1 MRTEFNGKGI
11 VVTYPLDKIR
21 FIREMNMFNFNYK
34 CMEKKSISPH
44 VGGRKT
50 SNRVKHAMYVHLVLF
65 LSLFCMTS
73 AVFGQQKK
81 LSFEWKD
88 VPLSDVF
95 NALEKADVYKF
106 VFNYE
111 DTKPY
116 KVTLDVKGKNV
127 LEILDAVLK
136 EKPFSYKTEGI
147 YIMIRYK
154 EPDTKRFI
162 VEGKVIDGKSNP
174 LPGVTVLQ
182 EGTTIGT
189 ATDSDGKFKI
199 LLTKEKG
206 ILLFSFIG
214 YKSRQVTYEAG
225 KNIIVKM
232 EEEVTDLDEVV
243 IRAYGTQNKKEVVSS
258 ITSIKAD
265 EMKELPSHSILSMLQ
280 GRLAGVDIVNQ
291 SGAPGA
297 GGNRVAVRGYN
308 SLLEEGATDGQPL
321 YVVDGVPMFSFN
333 SPATGTNTL
342 SDLDPSMIASVEML
356 KDAAAAAIYG
366 SRAGNGVILIT
377 TKKGQAGKAKF
388 SVNFSY
394 TVSFLPVTPE
404 QTGGRLERMVKIN
417 NFRHSLDAIYD
428 DYTQLG
434 KYPTS
439 YEDAYRQGSG
449 GYDAWWGN
457 GYVGSAK
464 DHPILQDSLNPFYN
478 NQTNWYK
485 YSFQTGKVLNANIQT
500 SGGSDKVQYMIGAG
514 YYNEKGIMLNSNY
527 SRANLMVNLSAKPI
541 PVMSAAAH
549 VYMAY
554 MDKSRNLNN
563 AGTTSRNIEGM
574 TVDPA
579 SQTTLFPGH
588 GKVNDEFLARI
599 NQTVSRNDNYRLIS
613 SLNLEFQLYDGLTLS
628 GLGAVDYTQSN
639 VNEFTPSTLD
649 GALHRNVSLGEVS
662 RKISLMNEEL
672 LNYRIE
678 IAQKHTIEALLGF
691 NISKEQGFSINGI
704 GYEGPNDNVY
714 WYSGPGGVAN
724 YQPEGYEPRWESR
737 TDYSSNFEEQTMLS
751 YFGRLSYNFKKLY
764 IVEFAYRRDGSSTF
778 GTNVRWADF
787 PSIALG
793 WNFADEAFMKNIS
806 WLNSGKLRLSW
817 GKSGQVFQEA
827 YMAYG
832 MMSKNGL
839 FQGKPGMTT
848 MQAVAP
854 DLTWEKTKQYNAGLD
869 LELFEYRLNVKL
881 DYYDKITYSM
891 ISNVPAFGDVNV
903 LSYFKRNSGEI
914 SNQGV
919 ELELKADIFRQSEV
933 RWRSRLNISRNWNK
947 LIGTYDGKDMTNH
960 VLKRGLFGIYVF
972 EDDGYYQNEKEVP
985 VYYNN
990 AGYPIYL
997 NRIQGEI
1004 SGMVGEKKIRDVNGD
1019 GVIDDDDLF
1028 YIGSA
1033 LPQAY
1038 GGWANEISWKN
1049 FDLNILFN
1057 YSLGRR
1063 MINVIRH
1070 VTPFNTEGPIFRDLT
1085 KVTFWEKE
1093 GDMTDLPRLGASSI
1107 YPDLRSNVERVN
1119 MLRLKQLTLGYNL
1132 PEKWAKK
1139 IYFSGARLFITGE
1152 NIWTWSNY
1160 SGADPEVVDMDS
1172 GMDNGKAYPLPEKW
1186 TFGLTLNF

>member
-1 MRTEFNGKGI
+1 
-11 VVTYPLDKIR
+11 
-21 FIREMNMFNFNYK
+21 
-34 CMEKKSISPH
+34 MEKKSISPH
-44 VGGRKT
+44 SRGRKT
-50 SNRVKHAMYVHLVLF
+50 RNRVRSITGVRLILF
-65 LSLFCMTS
+65 LGLFCMTS
-73 AVFGQQKK
+73 VVFGQQKK
-81 LSFEWKD
+81 LSFKWNE
-88 VPLSDVF
+88 VPLSEVF
-95 NALEKADVYKF
+95 NALEKADIYKF
-106 VFNYE
+106 VFNFE

-116 KVTLDVKGKNV
+116 KITLEVKDKTV
-127 LEILDAVLK
+127 FEILDTILQD
-136 EKPFSYKTEGI
+136 KPFSYKSEGI

-154 EPDTKRFI
+154 EAGAKQFA
-162 VEGKVIDGKSNP
+162 VEGKVIDAKARP

-189 ATDSDGKFKI
+189 ATDSEGKFKL

-206 ILLFSFIG
+206 ILSLSFIG
-214 YKSRQVTYEAG
+214 FKSQKVPYEAG
-225 KNIIVKM
+225 KTIIVKM

-308 SLLEEGATDGQPL
+308 SLLHEGASDGQPL

-333 SPATGTNTL
+333 SPTTGTNTL
-342 SDLDPSMIASVEML
+342 SDLDPSMIASVEVL

-394 TVSFLPVTPE
+394 TASFLPITPE
-404 QTGGRLERMVKIN
+404 QTGGRLERMTKIYN
-417 NFRHSLDAIYD
+417 LQHSLEAMYD
-428 DYTQLG
+428 DYTQLDR
-434 KYPTS
+434 YPTS
-439 YEDAYRQGSG
+439 YEDAYRLADG

-457 GYVGSAK
+457 GHAGSAT
-464 DHPILQDSLNPFYN
+464 DHAVLQDSLNPFYN

-485 YSFQTGKVLNANIQT
+485 YSFQTGKVVNANIQA
-500 SGGSDKVQYMIGAG
+500 SGGSDKMQYMIGAG
-514 YYNEKGIMLNSNY
+514 YYTEKGIMLSSDY
-527 SRANLMVNLSAKPI
+527 SRANLMVNLSAKPTPI
-541 PVMSAAAH
+541 MTAAAQ

-563 AGTTSRNIEGM
+563 AGTTSRHIEGM

-588 GKVNDEFLARI
+588 GKINDEFLAKI
-599 NQTVSRNDNYRLIS
+599 NHTVSRNDNYRLIS
-613 SLNLEFQLYDGLTLS
+613 SLNLEFQLWKGLTLS
-628 GLGAVDYTQSN
+628 GVGAIDYAQFN

-649 GALHRNVSLGEVS
+649 GALHRNASRGEIS
-662 RKISLMNEEL
+662 RNVSLMNEEL
-672 LNYRIE
+672 LKYRVE
-678 IAQKHTIEALLGF
+678 IAQKHTVEALLGF
-691 NISKEQGFSINGI
+691 NISKEQAFDNKGI
-704 GYEGPNDNVY
+704 GYEGASDNVY

-737 TDYSSNFEEQTMLS
+737 TDYSSDFQEKTMLS

-778 GTNVRWADF
+778 GANVRWANF
-787 PSIALG
+787 PSIAFG
-793 WNFADEAFMKNIS
+793 WNFADEAFLKDVL

-817 GKSGQVFQEA
+817 GKSGQIFKEA

-832 MMSKNGL
+832 LMYKNGL
-839 FQGKPGMTT
+839 FQGKPGLTT
-848 MQAVAP
+848 SQGIAP
-854 DLTWEKTKQYNAGLD
+854 NLTWEKTKQYNAVFD
-869 LELFEYRLNVKL
+869 LELFEYRLNVKF
-881 DYYDKITYSM
+881 DYYDKVTYSL
-891 ISNVPAFGDVNV
+891 ISDVPTFGDMNV
-903 LSYFKRNSGEI
+903 LDSFKRNSGEI

-919 ELELKADIFRQSEV
+919 ELELRADIFRQSEV

-947 LIGTYDGKDMTNH
+947 LVDTYNGKDMTDN
-960 VLKRGLFGIYVF
+960 VLKRGLFGVYAF
-972 EDDGYYQNEKEVP
+972 DDNGYYQNEKEVP
-985 VYYNN
+985 IYYNN
-990 AGYPIYL
+990 EGYPIYL
-997 NRIQGEI
+997 NRVQGEI
-1004 SGMVGEKKIRDVNGD
+1004 SGMVGERKILDVNGD
-1019 GVIDDDDLF
+1019 GVIDDNDMF
-1028 YIGSA
+1028 YMGSA

-1038 GGWANEISWKN
+1038 GGWVNEISWKN

-1057 YSLGRR
+1057 YSFGRK
-1063 MINVIRH
+1063 MINAVRYSS
-1070 VTPFNTEGPIFRDLT
+1070 PFGIDGPIFRDLT
-1085 KVTFWEKE
+1085 KTTFWEKE
-1093 GDMTDLPRLGASSI
+1093 GDMTDLPRLGATI
-1107 YPDLRSNVERVN
+1107 TYPELRSNVERVN

-1139 IYFSGARLFITGE
+1139 LYFSGIRLFVTGE

-1160 SGADPEVVDMDS
+1160 SGTDPEVVDMDF
-1172 GMDNGKAYPLPEKW
+1172 GVDNGKAYPLPEKW

>member
-1 MRTEFNGKGI
+1 
-11 VVTYPLDKIR
+11 
-21 FIREMNMFNFNYK
+21 
-34 CMEKKSISPH
+34 
-44 VGGRKT
+44 
-50 SNRVKHAMYVHLVLF
+50 
-65 LSLFCMTS
+65 MTS
-73 AVFGQQKK
+73 IVFGQQKK
-81 LSFEWKD
+81 LSFKWND

-116 KVTLDVKGKNV
+116 KVTLDVKEKSV
-127 LEILDAVLK
+127 LQILDSILK
-136 EKPFSYKTEGI
+136 DKPFSFKSEGI
-147 YIMIRYK
+147 YIMIRYQ
-154 EPDTKRFI
+154 EADVKRFI
-162 VEGKVIDGKSNP
+162 LKGRVMDSKSQP

-182 EGTTIGT
+182 EGTSIGT
-189 ATDSDGKFKI
+189 ATDSDGNFE
-199 LLTKEKG
+199 LLVTKEKG
-206 ILLFSFIG
+206 MLLLSFIG
-214 YKSRQVTYEAG
+214 YKSQKVAYEAG
-225 KNIIVKM
+225 KLILVKM

-308 SLLEEGATDGQPL
+308 SLMHEGATDGQPL

-333 SPATGTNTL
+333 SPTTGTNTL
-342 SDLDPSMIASVEML
+342 SDLDPSMIASVEVL

-394 TVSFLPVTPE
+394 TASFLPVTPE
-404 QTGGRLERMVKIN
+404 QTGGRLERMTKIYHLRN
-417 NFRHSLDAIYD
+417 SRNAAYD
-428 DYTQLG
+428 EYTQLYR
-434 KYPTS
+434 YPTS
-439 YEDAYRQGSG
+439 YEDAYSQRGG

-457 GYVGSAK
+457 GAPGSARE
-464 DHPILQDSLNPFYN
+464 DVILQDSLNPFYN

-485 YSFQTGKVLNANIQT
+485 YSFQTGKVVNANIQA
-500 SGGSDKVQYMIGAG
+500 SGGSDKMQYMIGAG
-514 YYNEKGIMLNSNY
+514 YYNEKGIMLSSDY
-527 SRANLMVNLSAKPI
+527 SRANLMVNLSAKPAPI
-541 PVMSAAAH
+541 MTATAQ

-554 MDKSRNLNN
+554 MDKSRNLNS
-563 AGTTSRNIEGM
+563 GGGRRNIEGM

-588 GKVNDEFLARI
+588 GKIEDQFLEKI

-613 SLNLEFQLYDGLTLS
+613 SLGLEFQLWEGLTLS
-628 GLGAVDYTQSN
+628 GIGAVDYAQFN

-649 GALHRNVSLGEVS
+649 ATNGQSVSMGQITRDV
-662 RKISLMNEEL
+662 SLMNEEL
-672 LNYRIE
+672 LKYRVE
-678 IAQKHTIEALLGF
+678 IDKKHTIEALLGF
-691 NISKEQGFSINGI
+691 NISKEQGFDNQASGNG
-704 GYEGPNDNVY
+704 GASDNVHY
-714 WYSGPGGVAN
+714 YSGPGGIFNVAPSGADP
-724 YQPEGYEPRWESR
+724 QWRAR
-737 TDYSSNFEEQTMLS
+737 TDYRSNFEEKTMLS

-778 GTNVRWADF
+778 GKNVRWANF
-787 PSIALG
+787 PSIAMG
-793 WNFADEAFMKNIS
+793 WNFADETFLKNLE
-806 WLNSGKLRLSW
+806 WLNSGKIRLSW
-817 GKSGQVFQEA
+817 GKSGQIFKDP

-832 MMSKNGL
+832 LMSKNGL
-839 FQGKPGMTT
+839 FQGKPGMTSWNG
-848 MQAVAP
+848 VAP

-869 LELFEYRLNVKL
+869 LELFNYRLNIKL
-881 DYYDKITYSM
+881 DYYNKLTYSL
-891 ISNVPAFGDVNV
+891 IAEVPAFGDVHV
-903 LSYFKRNSGEI
+903 LDSYKKNAGEI
-914 SNQGV
+914 SNQGI
-919 ELELKADIFRQSEV
+919 ELELKADIFRDSKV

-947 LIGTYDGKDMTNH
+947 LVDTYDGKDMTDN
-960 VLKRGLFGIYVF
+960 VLKRGLFGLYVYN
-972 EDDGYYQNEKEVP
+972 DTGYYQNENEIP

-990 AGYPIYL
+990 EGYPIYL
-997 NRIQGEI
+997 NRVHGEVSGLVGERRIEDVDGDGEI
-1004 SGMVGEKKIRDVNGD
+1004 GNGD
-1019 GVIDDDDLF
+1019 LY

-1038 GGWANEISWKN
+1038 GGWANEISWNN

-1063 MINVIRH
+1063 MINAVRYA
-1070 VTPFNTEGPIFRDLT
+1070 TPLSTDGPMFRDLR

-1093 GDMTDLPRLGASSI
+1093 GDMTDLPRSGANFV
-1107 YPDLRSNVERVN
+1107 YPELRSNVERVN

-1132 PEKWAKK
+1132 PEKWVKK
-1139 IYFSGARLFITGE
+1139 FYFSGVRLFITGE

-1160 SGADPEVVDMDS
+1160 SGTDPEVVDMDT
-1172 GMDNGKAYPLPEKW
+1172 GIDGGKAYPLPEKW

>member
-1 MRTEFNGKGI
+1 MKKKSVSPHLGGRKTRNQGKGI
-11 VVTYPLDKIR
+11 VYARLI
-21 FIREMNMFNFNYK
+21 
-34 CMEKKSISPH
+34 
-44 VGGRKT
+44 
-50 SNRVKHAMYVHLVLF
+50 LF

-73 AVFGQQKK
+73 IVFGQQKK
-81 LSFEWKD
+81 LSFKWND

-116 KVTLDVKGKNV
+116 KVTLDVKEKSV
-127 LEILDAVLK
+127 LQILDSILK
-136 EKPFSYKTEGI
+136 DKPFSFKSEGI
-147 YIMIRYK
+147 YIMIRYQ
-154 EPDTKRFI
+154 EADVKRFI
-162 VEGKVIDGKSNP
+162 LKGRVMDSKSQP

-182 EGTTIGT
+182 EGTSIGT
-189 ATDSDGKFKI
+189 ATDSEGNFE
-199 LLTKEKG
+199 LLVTKEKG
-206 ILLFSFIG
+206 MLLLSFIG
-214 YKSRQVTYEAG
+214 YKSQKVAYEAG
-225 KNIIVKM
+225 KLILVKM

-308 SLLEEGATDGQPL
+308 SLMHEGATDGQPL

-333 SPATGTNTL
+333 SPTTGTNTL
-342 SDLDPSMIASVEML
+342 SDLDPSMIASVEVL

-394 TVSFLPVTPE
+394 TASFLPVTPE
-404 QTGGRLERMVKIN
+404 QTGGRLERMTKIYHLRN
-417 NFRHSLDAIYD
+417 SRNAAYD
-428 DYTQLG
+428 EYTQLYR
-434 KYPTS
+434 YPTS
-439 YEDAYRQGSG
+439 YEDAYNQRDG

-457 GYVGSAK
+457 GGAESASENV
-464 DHPILQDSLNPFYN
+464 ILQDSLNPFYN

-485 YSFQTGKVLNANIQT
+485 YSFQTGKVVNANIQA
-500 SGGSDKVQYMIGAG
+500 SGGSDKMQYMIGAG
-514 YYNEKGIMLNSNY
+514 YYNEKGIMLSSDY
-527 SRANLMVNLSAKPI
+527 SRANLMVNLSAKPAPI
-541 PVMSAAAH
+541 MTATAQ

-554 MDKSRNLNN
+554 MDKSRNLNS
-563 AGTTSRNIEGM
+563 GGGRRNIEGM

-588 GKVNDEFLARI
+588 GKIEDQFLEKI

-613 SLNLEFQLYDGLTLS
+613 SLGLEFQLWEGLTLS
-628 GLGAVDYTQSN
+628 GIGAVDYAQFN

-649 GALHRNVSLGEVS
+649 AANGQSVSMGQITRDV
-662 RKISLMNEEL
+662 SLMNEEL
-672 LNYRIE
+672 LKYRVE
-678 IAQKHTIEALLGF
+678 IDKKHTIEALLGF
-691 NISKEQGFSINGI
+691 NISKEQGFDNQASGNG
-704 GYEGPNDNVY
+704 GASDNVHY
-714 WYSGPGGVAN
+714 YSGPGGIFNVAPSGSDP
-724 YQPEGYEPRWESR
+724 QWRAR
-737 TDYSSNFEEQTMLS
+737 TDYRSNFEEKTMLS

-778 GTNVRWADF
+778 GKNVRWANF
-787 PSIALG
+787 PSIAMG
-793 WNFADEAFMKNIS
+793 WNFADEAFLKNLE
-806 WLNSGKLRLSW
+806 WLNSGKIRLSW
-817 GKSGQVFQEA
+817 GKSGQIFKDP

-832 MMSKNGL
+832 LMSKNGL
-839 FQGKPGMTT
+839 FQSKPGMTSWNG
-848 MQAVAP
+848 VAP

-869 LELFEYRLNVKL
+869 LELFNYRLNIKL
-881 DYYDKITYSM
+881 DYYNKLTYSL
-891 ISNVPAFGDVNV
+891 IAEVPAFGDVHV
-903 LSYFKRNSGEI
+903 LDSYKKNAGEI
-914 SNQGV
+914 SNQGI
-919 ELELKADIFRQSEV
+919 ELELKADIFRDSKV

-947 LIGTYDGKDMTNH
+947 LVDTYDGKDMTDN
-960 VLKRGLFGIYVF
+960 VLKRGLFGLYVYN
-972 EDDGYYQNEKEVP
+972 DTGYYQNENEIP

-990 AGYPIYL
+990 EGYPIYL
-997 NRIQGEI
+997 NRVHGEVSGLVGERRIEDVDGDGEI
-1004 SGMVGEKKIRDVNGD
+1004 GNGD
-1019 GVIDDDDLF
+1019 LY

-1038 GGWANEISWKN
+1038 GGWANEISWNN

-1063 MINVIRH
+1063 MINAVRYA
-1070 VTPFNTEGPIFRDLT
+1070 TPLSTDGPIFRDLR

-1093 GDMTDLPRLGASSI
+1093 GDMTDLPRSGANFV
-1107 YPDLRSNVERVN
+1107 YPELRSNVERVN

-1132 PEKWAKK
+1132 PEKWVKK
-1139 IYFSGARLFITGE
+1139 FYFSGVRLFITGE

-1160 SGADPEVVDMDS
+1160 SGTDPEVVDMDT
-1172 GMDNGKAYPLPEKW
+1172 GIDGGKAYPLPEKW

>member
-1 MRTEFNGKGI
+1 
-11 VVTYPLDKIR
+11 
-21 FIREMNMFNFNYK
+21 
-34 CMEKKSISPH
+34 
-44 VGGRKT
+44 
-50 SNRVKHAMYVHLVLF
+50 
-65 LSLFCMTS
+65 MTS
-73 AVFGQQKK
+73 IVFGQQKK
-81 LSFEWKD
+81 LSFKWND
-88 VPLSDVF
+88 MPLSDVF

-116 KVTLDVKGKNV
+116 KVTLDVKEKSV
-127 LEILDAVLK
+127 LQILDSILK
-136 EKPFSYKTEGI
+136 DKPFSFKSEGI
-147 YIMIRYK
+147 YIMIRYQ
-154 EPDTKRFI
+154 EADVKRFI
-162 VEGKVIDGKSNP
+162 LKGRVMDSKSQP

-182 EGTTIGT
+182 EGTSIGT
-189 ATDSDGKFKI
+189 ATDSEGNFE
-199 LLTKEKG
+199 LLVTKEKG
-206 ILLFSFIG
+206 MLLLSFIG
-214 YKSRQVTYEAG
+214 YKSQKVAYEAG
-225 KNIIVKM
+225 KLILVKM

-308 SLLEEGATDGQPL
+308 SLMHEGATDGQPL

-333 SPATGTNTL
+333 SPTTGTNTL
-342 SDLDPSMIASVEML
+342 SDLDPSMIASVEVL

-394 TVSFLPVTPE
+394 TASFLPVTPE
-404 QTGGRLERMVKIN
+404 QTGGRLERMTKIYHLRN
-417 NFRHSLDAIYD
+417 SRNAAYD
-428 DYTQLG
+428 EYTQLYR
-434 KYPTS
+434 YPTS
-439 YEDAYRQGSG
+439 YEDAYNQRDG

-457 GYVGSAK
+457 GGAESASENV
-464 DHPILQDSLNPFYN
+464 ILQDSLNPFYN

-485 YSFQTGKVLNANIQT
+485 YSFQTGKVVNANIQA
-500 SGGSDKVQYMIGAG
+500 SGGSDKMQYMIGAG
-514 YYNEKGIMLNSNY
+514 YYNEKGIMLSSDY
-527 SRANLMVNLSAKPI
+527 SRANLIVNLSAKPAPI
-541 PVMSAAAH
+541 MTATAQ

-554 MDKSRNLNN
+554 MDKSRNLNS
-563 AGTTSRNIEGM
+563 GGGRRNIEGM

-588 GKVNDEFLARI
+588 GKIEDQFLEKI

-613 SLNLEFQLYDGLTLS
+613 SLGLEFQLWEGLTLS
-628 GLGAVDYTQSN
+628 GIGAVDYAQFN

-649 GALHRNVSLGEVS
+649 AANGQSVSMGQITRNV
-662 RKISLMNEEL
+662 SLMNEEL
-672 LNYRIE
+672 LKYRVE
-678 IAQKHTIEALLGF
+678 IDKKHTIEALLGF
-691 NISKEQGFSINGI
+691 NISKEQGFDNQASGNG
-704 GYEGPNDNVY
+704 GASDNVHY
-714 WYSGPGGVAN
+714 YSGPGGIFNVAPSGSDP
-724 YQPEGYEPRWESR
+724 QWRAR
-737 TDYSSNFEEQTMLS
+737 TDYRSNFEEKTMLS

-778 GTNVRWADF
+778 GKNVRWANF
-787 PSIALG
+787 PSIAMG
-793 WNFADEAFMKNIS
+793 WNFADETFLKNLE
-806 WLNSGKLRLSW
+806 WLNSGKIRLSW
-817 GKSGQVFQEA
+817 GKSGQIFKDP

-832 MMSKNGL
+832 LMSKNGL
-839 FQGKPGMTT
+839 FQSKPGMTSWNG
-848 MQAVAP
+848 VAP

-869 LELFEYRLNVKL
+869 LELFNYRLNIKL
-881 DYYDKITYSM
+881 DYYNKLTYSL
-891 ISNVPAFGDVNV
+891 IAEVPAFGDVHV
-903 LSYFKRNSGEI
+903 LDSYKKNAGEI
-914 SNQGV
+914 SNQGI
-919 ELELKADIFRQSEV
+919 ELELKADIFRDSKV

-947 LIGTYDGKDMTNH
+947 LVDTYNGKDMTDN
-960 VLKRGLFGIYVF
+960 VLKRGLFGLYVYN
-972 EDDGYYQNEKEVP
+972 DTGYYQNENEIP

-990 AGYPIYL
+990 EGYPIYL
-997 NRIQGEI
+997 NRVHGEVSGLVGERRIEDVDGDGEI
-1004 SGMVGEKKIRDVNGD
+1004 GNGD
-1019 GVIDDDDLF
+1019 LY

-1038 GGWANEISWKN
+1038 GGWANEISWNN

-1063 MINVIRH
+1063 MINAVRYA
-1070 VTPFNTEGPIFRDLT
+1070 TPLSTDGPMFRDLR

-1093 GDMTDLPRLGASSI
+1093 GDMTDLPRLGANFV
-1107 YPDLRSNVERVN
+1107 YPELRSNVERVN

-1132 PEKWAKK
+1132 PEKWVKK
-1139 IYFSGARLFITGE
+1139 FYFSGVRLFITGE

-1160 SGADPEVVDMDS
+1160 SGTDPEVVDMDT
-1172 GMDNGKAYPLPEKW
+1172 GIDGGKAYPLPEKW